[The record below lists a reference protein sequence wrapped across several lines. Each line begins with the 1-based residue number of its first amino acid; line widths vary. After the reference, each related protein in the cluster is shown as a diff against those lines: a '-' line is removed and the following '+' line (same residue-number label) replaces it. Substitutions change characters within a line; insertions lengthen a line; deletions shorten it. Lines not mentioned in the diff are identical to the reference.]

1 MIAQNLTI
9 RYDKIGDILYID
21 RCPPYADQESE
32 EISEEVVARLNPTT
46 GTIENLAI
54 FFFSKRLETTNIL
67 QLPVIGDLHLASL

>member
-9 RYDKIGDILYID
+9 WYDKIGDILYID

-54 FFFSKRLETTNIL
+54 LFFSKRLETTNIL
-67 QLPVIGDLHLASL
+67 QLPVIADFHLASL

>member
-46 GTIENLAI
+46 GTIENLVI
-54 FFFSKRLETTNIL
+54 LFFSKRLETTNIL
-67 QLPVIGDLHLASL
+67 QLPVIADLHLASL